1 MAYVL
6 GDFNTKSKSW
16 YKIDTNS
23 LEIFMTDA
31 VTSNYGLLQLIQEI
45 THILDLPYSCVDVIF
60 TPRPSFVKE
69 TGVRYKKM
77 KTTLNKL
84 RDVHNLY
91 EIKHLT

>member
-16 YKIDTNS
+16 YKNDTNS

-31 VTSNYGLLQLIQEI
+31 VTSNYGLHQLIQEM
-45 THILDLPYSCVDVIF
+45 THILDLSYSCVDVIF
-60 TPRPSFVKE
+60 TSQPSFVKE

-77 KTTLNKL
+77 K
-84 RDVHNLY
+84 VHL
-91 EIKHLT
+91 K